1 MWCDVV
7 GVVYMTS
14 FSYFFSQHVCQYKG
28 QLCKWST
35 TLSMARTTGRR
46 RPWRSVTSVYIT
58 SIIII
63 GLLLIEDVVNFDV
76 ITHTEAVKHV

>member
-1 MWCDVV
+1 
-7 GVVYMTS
+7 
-14 FSYFFSQHVCQYKG
+14 
-28 QLCKWST
+28 
-35 TLSMARTTGRR
+35 MARTTGRR

-63 GLLLIEDVVNFDV
+63 GLLLLIEDVVNLDV

>member
-1 MWCDVV
+1 M
-7 GVVYMTS
+7 VVYMTS

-28 QLCKWST
+28 QLCKWLT
-35 TLSMARTTGRR
+35 TLLMARTTGRR
-46 RPWRSVTSVYIT
+46 RPWRSATSVCIT

-63 GLLLIEDVVNFDV
+63 GLLLPIEEVVNLDV